1 MRWVRRFSLVVAT
14 VLAVVF
20 GVGTQA
26 NAAEPPQNVGWLY
39 TEGGS
44 GAVFFDAD
52 LAGYPSME
60 KITVCDNDS
69 NDRGVVAILTGT
81 DPRGGNMAVILR
93 DPSNNGSCT
102 PDYENFFAD
111 GFYVYVTVCEYWGNN
126 EDNCRSARGVA

>member
-1 MRWVRRFSLVVAT
+1 MKWVRRVSLVVCT
-14 VLAVVF
+14 VSALVF

-26 NAAEPPQNVGWLY
+26 NAAVPPQNVGWLY

-69 NDRGVVAILTGT
+69 NDRGVVATLTGT
-81 DPRGGNMAVILR
+81 DPRGGTMAVILR

-102 PDYENFFAD
+102 ADFGNFFAD
-111 GFYVYVTVCEYWGNN
+111 GFYVYVTVCEYWGSR